1 MSDQDFFRL
10 IPTKLDLNGPIL
22 GFSTNPVGVGTTN
35 GGSVTL
41 SGIATAEFPN
51 AAENNGSISYQWYE
65 VGEGAVSNSDN
76 ITGAATTT
84 ITLSNLSTPG
94 DNGRQFFLRADYQ
107 PAQRTTGNAVND
119 PLDSDTATITIDPL
133 IEIIAQPTSRQ
144 ALINTNATFT
154 VDADL
159 TDSSYTTEL
168 SYQWQVDGEDVSD
181 GTFQKTFTE
190 STSEVSNVD
199 ITYTSDDSITL
210 PSDATNVVIT
220 AAGGKGG
227 DGGNDSGGNGG
238 LGYDGRAGRLG
249 YIDGSRTLEFKI
261 GRRGNGGTSGG
272 TSAFGSG
279 GASSYAEGGPG
290 GGAGSQG
297 WSGGGGGG
305 GGATAVYDSVKGGHT
320 IVSAGGGGGG
330 GGSFNRD
337 AGAPPNSAGRGL
349 GFGQVRDAME
359 SGTSSP
365 YQGNTG
371 ATAGGDGGGGGGG
384 GGGASP
390 SIRPGAGGGGTGGAD
405 NVSAATGGNGGASGF
420 DPNYVTFN
428 FDGYGNDG
436 DGYVNLKYTGTSSRN
451 VSVVRTTTFSGTNSN
466 TLTISSDRVGIQT
479 VSVTISQPD
488 ATNSPLTSDA
498 VNFATVSD
506 ADQFNV
512 NVEAIGIANTATLT
526 SVNLFNGDYTF
537 STSGSDAAQSRIT
550 NYYSIYAPD
559 KDLTVEM
566 DLYGGKGYDSG
577 AYSGGEGGYSRIRFT
592 MEQNVEYVI
601 AGLST
606 SVNAPFVYRKA
617 TLIAAAGGGGDAGG
631 SGNGGFGGGIG
642 ISGEG
647 GRGRGAGVG
656 GEAFDAGTLPA
667 DGIFGSRTA
676 LIATAPDTK
685 ATVPS
690 GGRALKCTRGDYWR
704 DQGFTACED
713 ITTGQA
719 RISDGTVVA
728 NTASI
733 TRGYKDGY
741 SIIQTDGR
749 GDSGGGDGGAGA
761 TGGNGGTSNSGGGG
775 GSGYT
780 DGSVT
785 VVDADLGGS
794 TENAKVILRI
804 VT

>member
-51 AAENNGSISYQWYE
+51 AAENDGSISYQWYE
-65 VGEGAVSNSDN
+65 VGEGAVSNGDN
-76 ITGAATTT
+76 VTGAATTT

-119 PLDSDTATITIDPL
+119 PLDSDTATITVDPL
-133 IEIIAQPTSRQ
+133 IEIVAQPSNRQ
-144 ALINTNATFT
+144 ALVDTNTTFT
-154 VDADL
+154 VDASL

-168 SYQWQVDGEDVSD
+168 SYQWALQGEDIDD
-181 GTFQKTFTE
+181 GTVT
-190 STSEVSNVD
+190 STSSATNVD
-199 ITYTSDDSITL
+199 ITYTSDDAIDL
-210 PSDATNVVIT
+210 PSDATDVVIT
-220 AAGGKGG
+220 VAGGKGG
-227 DGGNDSGGNGG
+227 GGGSDAGGSGGSGGNG
-238 LGYDGRAGRLG
+238 RAGKFT
-249 YIDGSRTLEFKI
+249 YPDGARTLTMRV
-261 GRRGNGGTSGG
+261 GNRGNGGTSGG
-272 TSAFGSG
+272 NNAFGTG
-279 GASSYAEGGPG
+279 GSSTVANGGNG
-290 GGAGSQG
+290 GGAGQNG

-305 GGATAVYDSVKGGHT
+305 GGASGVYDSDTDAYT
-320 IVSAGGGGGG
+320 IVAGGGGGGGGGSLNRGGTGGETANGFSADTSITALDGTAGGTKNGDGAGGGGGG
-330 GGSFNRD
+330 GGSPR
-337 AGAPPNSAGRGL
+337 
-349 GFGQVRDAME
+349 
-359 SGTSSP
+359 
-365 YQGNTG
+365 
-371 ATAGGDGGGGGGG
+371 GDGGGSGQ
-384 GGGASP
+384 
-390 SIRPGAGGGGTGGAD
+390 D
-405 NVSAATGGNGGASGF
+405 NSSGGNGATASGSR
-420 DPNYVTFN
+420 YVSSVATL
-428 FDGYGNDG
+428 DSQWENDG
-436 DGYVNLKYTGTSSRN
+436 DGYINLKFTTATEIAGITTSKTVTN
-451 VSVVRTTTFSGTNSN
+451 VVSGTKTD
-466 TLTISSDRVGIQT
+466 TLTINSDSVGIQT
-479 VSVTISQPD
+479 VSVTITQPD
-488 ATNSPLTSDA
+488 ATNTPLTSDT
-498 VNFATVSD
+498 VNFAAVSNVN
-506 ADQFNV
+506 QYNV
-512 NVEAIGIANTATLT
+512 NVEAIGIANTATLS

-537 STSGSDAAQSRIT
+537 YTSGSDAAQSRIT

-559 KDLTVEM
+559 KDLSVEM
-566 DLYGGKGYDSG
+566 DLYGGKGYDKGS
-577 AYSGGEGGYSRIRFT
+577 YTGGEGGFSRVRFT

-617 TLIAAAGGGGDAGG
+617 QLIAAVGGGGDAGG
-631 SGNGGFGGGIG
+631 SGNGGFGGGVG
-642 ISGEG
+642 VSGEG
-647 GRGRGAGVG
+647 GSGRGAGSG
-656 GEAFDAGTLPA
+656 GSAFDAGTLPA
-667 DGIFGSRTA
+667 NGIFGSRTS
-676 LIATAPDTK
+676 LTATAPDTK
-685 ATVPS
+685 ATTPS

-713 ITTGQA
+713 VTTGQA

-761 TGGNGGTSNSGGGG
+761 TGGNGGTSDSGGGG

-785 VVDADLGGS
+785 VVDANLGGGD
-794 TENAKVILRI
+794 ENARVVLRI

>member
-65 VGEGAVSNSDN
+65 VGEGSVSNGDN

-119 PLDSDTATITIDPL
+119 PLDSDTATVIIDPL
-133 IEIIAQPTSRQ
+133 IEIIAQPSNRQ
-144 ALINTNATFT
+144 ALIDTNTTFT

-168 SYQWQVDGEDVSD
+168 SYQWALQGEDIDD
-181 GTFQKTFTE
+181 GTVETT
-190 STSEVSNVD
+190 TVATDVD
-199 ITYTSDDSITL
+199 ITYTSNNAIDL
-210 PSDATNVVIT
+210 PSDATDVVIT
-220 AAGGKGG
+220 VAGGKGG
-227 DGGNDSGGNGG
+227 GGGSDAGGSGGSGGNGRTAKFT
-238 LGYDGRAGRLG
+238 YPDGA
-249 YIDGSRTLEFKI
+249 RTLTMRV
-261 GRRGNGGTSGG
+261 GNRGNGGTSGG
-272 TSAFGSG
+272 NNAFGTG
-279 GASSYAEGGPG
+279 GSSTVADGGNG
-290 GGAGSQG
+290 GGAGNSG

-305 GGATAVYDSVKGGHT
+305 GGASGVFDSETDSYT
-320 IVSAGGGGGG
+320 IVAGGGGGG
-330 GGSFNRD
+330 GGGSHNRGGSGGGT
-337 AGAPPNSAGRGL
+337 AEGFSATTSISISDGSS
-349 GFGQVRDAME
+349 GQTK
-359 SGTSSP
+359 S
-365 YQGNTG
+365 
-371 ATAGGDGGGGGGG
+371 GDGAGGGGG
-384 GGGASP
+384 GGGAT
-390 SIRPGAGGGGTGGAD
+390 GGGGGGDGQD
-405 NVSAATGGNGGASGF
+405 NSSGGSGGSGAGSKYVSSVATLDSQW
-420 DPNYVTFN
+420 D
-428 FDGYGNDG
+428 NDG
-436 DGYVNLKYTGTSSRN
+436 DGYINLKFTTATEIEG
-451 VSVVRTTTFSGTNSN
+451 VTTTRTVTNVVSGTKTE
-466 TLTISSDRVGIQT
+466 TLTISSDSVGIQT
-479 VSVTISQPD
+479 VSVRISQPD
-488 ATNSPLTSDA
+488 ATNSPLTSDT
-498 VNFATVSD
+498 VNFVAVSD
-506 ADQFNV
+506 ANQYNV
-512 NVEAIGIANTATLT
+512 NVEAIGIANTATLS

-537 STSGSDAAQSRIT
+537 YTSGSDAAESRIT

-566 DLYGGKGYDSG
+566 DLYGGKGYDNG
-577 AYSGGEGGYSRIRFT
+577 AYSGGEGGYSRVRFT
-592 MEQNVEYVI
+592 IEQNVEYVI

-617 TLIAAAGGGGDAGG
+617 TLIASSGGGGDAGG

-667 DGIFGSRTA
+667 DGIFGSRTSLTA
-676 LIATAPDTK
+676 IAPDTK
-685 ATVPS
+685 STAPS

-713 ITTGQA
+713 VTTGQV
-719 RISDGTVVA
+719 RISNGTVVA